1 MHLGKGGQMR
11 IHGARPDMQDVKRGV
26 ADDAL
31 VHHPVGIDVIVPAG
45 HTHAAIRARVQHRY
59 GEEVHC
65 MRHLRQVLASFLA
78 EKEHEVVQFKRW
90 EEALLADPTL
100 DDGDCRQAKSHC
112 SGNSVRAVANEVLWR
127 VVGRNIRC
135 IWLLADGDR
144 VASAADKANSPQ

>member
-1 MHLGKGGQMR
+1 
-11 IHGARPDMQDVKRGV
+11 
-26 ADDAL
+26 
-31 VHHPVGIDVIVPAG
+31 
-45 HTHAAIRARVQHRY
+45 
-59 GEEVHC
+59 

-144 VASAADKANSPQ
+144 AASAADKANSPQ